1 MPNQFTPHFYKRFY
15 ENPRTRVTTRE
26 EMQRRARAVAAM
38 VSQLD
43 IDVARI
49 LDAGCGL
56 GWMRD
61 ALLEAFPKAKY
72 VGLEVSQHL
81 CERYGWVNAS
91 LATYRPK
98 GQFDLVICYDVL
110 QYLSDR
116 EAVRAINNLATI
128 CRGALYFTRRR
139 SRTGNTM
146 PIALAATATSACGQR
161 NGIEHDLR
169 AAFVM
174 PASEFTFG
182 AAFRCPCGS
191 SNVRASSHAR
201 RYFLVAVASRP
212 ESQPLLTCTLAALAV
227 NRMS

>member
-128 CRGALYFTRRR
+128 CRGALYFHAPTLEDWKHNADRSCSDGDISLRPAQWYRARLARGFRHAGFGIHLRRGVPLPLWELER
-139 SRTGNTM
+139 PRELSRT
-146 PIALAATATSACGQR
+146 
-161 NGIEHDLR
+161 
-169 AAFVM
+169 
-174 PASEFTFG
+174 
-182 AAFRCPCGS
+182 
-191 SNVRASSHAR
+191 
-201 RYFLVAVASRP
+201 
-212 ESQPLLTCTLAALAV
+212 
-227 NRMS
+227 